1 MPFLQRSAFHRIQAV
16 RKPRK
21 RKEQGEKLEQ

>member
-1 MPFLQRSAFHRIQAV
+1 MLFHQRLVWRIIQAV
-16 RKPRK
+16 RKSRK